1 MTCLFLRFSRT
12 KRYKEKDW
20 RVTHAAFLEQWD
32 QRAQYQLEVWNGPM
46 HRASEYNNYLNY
58 FRQQTRVEL
67 RPHRD
72 DRPIE
77 ELPDSDDEELA
88 DEYDT
93 MTREGTQPDRAPFE
107 HYLVRLH
114 GTPSHFSVY
123 KRCTIWTSLYSLE

>member
-12 KRYKEKDW
+12 KRYKENDW
-20 RVTHAAFLEQWD
+20 RVTHAAFLANWD
-32 QRAQYQLEVWNGPM
+32 RREQYQEEVSNGPM
-46 HRASEYNNYLNY
+46 HRGSEYKKYLDY
-58 FRQQTRVEL
+58 FRQQSRVEL

-77 ELPDSDDEELA
+77 QLPDSDDDELA

-107 HYLVRLH
+107 HYMVCVQA
-114 GTPSHFSVY
+114 TPSHFSVF
-123 KRCTIWTSLYSLE
+123 KRCTIWT